1 MLNQINNYLLLMR
14 LNKPIGIYLLMW
26 PMLWAFLI
34 SASGQPNLF
43 YLLLFMIGVVLTRSA
58 GCVINDFFDKDI
70 DSQVERTK
78 GRVLVSG
85 EVSSSEAVLLFI
97 ALISLCILLLLMIGA
112 DILIYA
118 LISFCLLII
127 YPISKRLIKI
137 PQLILGIAFGS
148 SIPMVYIVQVGE
160 VNASCIL
167 LYLATISWAISY
179 DTYYAIADKLDD
191 LKIGNKSSAIL
202 FGENDINA
210 PYWLQMLTI
219 ILMLFVGLIN
229 NLNLFF
235 YLALFIATLL
245 CLYQKILVVNRKP
258 YQCIAAFENNNYFG
272 LIIFFGLLLN
282 YLYE

>member
-1 MLNQINNYLLLMR
+1 MLNQINNYLVLMR

-34 SASGQPNLF
+34 SASGHPNLF

-58 GCVINDFFDKDI
+58 GCVINDFLDKDI

-78 GRVLVSG
+78 GRLLVSG
-85 EVSSSEAVLLFI
+85 KVSSSEAVLLFI

-148 SIPMVYIVQVGE
+148 SIPMVYMVQVGE

-167 LYLATISWAISY
+167 LYLATISWAVSY

-202 FGENDINA
+202 FGENDINT

-219 ILMLFVGLIN
+219 SLMIFVGLIN
-229 NLNLFF
+229 NLNLYF
-235 YLALFIATLL
+235 YLALLIAILL
-245 CLYQKILVVNRKP
+245 CLYQKILVRNRKP

-272 LIIFFGLLLN
+272 LIIFFGLLLS
-282 YLYE
+282 YLY

>member
-34 SASGQPNLF
+34 SASGRPNLF

-219 ILMLFVGLIN
+219 IFMIFVGLIN

-235 YLALFIATLL
+235 YLALFIATIL

-272 LIIFFGLLLN
+272 LIIFFGLLLS

>member
-1 MLNQINNYLLLMR
+1 MLNQINNYLVLMR

-43 YLLLFMIGVVLTRSA
+43 YLFLFMIGVVLTRSA
-58 GCVINDFFDKDI
+58 GCVINDFLDKDI
-70 DSQVERTK
+70 DAQVERTK
-78 GRVLVSG
+78 ERLLVSG
-85 EVSSSEAVLLFI
+85 KVSSSEAVLLFI

-160 VNASCIL
+160 VNATCIL
-167 LYLATISWAISY
+167 L
-179 DTYYAIADKLDD
+179 
-191 LKIGNKSSAIL
+191 
-202 FGENDINA
+202 
-210 PYWLQMLTI
+210 
-219 ILMLFVGLIN
+219 
-229 NLNLFF
+229 
-235 YLALFIATLL
+235 
-245 CLYQKILVVNRKP
+245 
-258 YQCIAAFENNNYFG
+258 
-272 LIIFFGLLLN
+272 
-282 YLYE
+282 

>member
-1 MLNQINNYLLLMR
+1 MLNQINNYLVLMR

-34 SASGQPNLF
+34 SASGHPNLF

-58 GCVINDFFDKDI
+58 GCVINDFLDKDI

-78 GRVLVSG
+78 GRLLVSG
-85 EVSSSEAVLLFI
+85 KVSSSEAVLLFI

-148 SIPMVYIVQVGE
+148 SIPMVYMVQVGE

-167 LYLATISWAISY
+167 LYLATISWAVSY

-202 FGENDINA
+202 FGENDINT

-219 ILMLFVGLIN
+219 ILMIFVGLIN

-235 YLALFIATLL
+235 YLALFIAILL

-272 LIIFFGLLLN
+272 LIIFFGLLLS

>member
-202 FGENDINA
+202 FGENDINT

-219 ILMLFVGLIN
+219 ILMIFVGLIN

-272 LIIFFGLLLN
+272 LIIFFGLLLS

>member
-34 SASGQPNLF
+34 SASGQPNLL

-85 EVSSSEAVLLFI
+85 KVSSSEAVLLFI

-202 FGENDINA
+202 FGENDINV

-219 ILMLFVGLIN
+219 ILMIFVGLIN

-272 LIIFFGLLLN
+272 LIIFFGLLLS

>member
-127 YPISKRLIKI
+127 YPFSKRLIKI

-148 SIPMVYIVQVGE
+148 SIPMVYIVQAGE

-219 ILMLFVGLIN
+219 ILMIFVGLIN

-272 LIIFFGLLLN
+272 LIIFFGLLLS

>member
-1 MLNQINNYLLLMR
+1 MLNQINNYLVLMR

-43 YLLLFMIGVVLTRSA
+43 YLFLFMIGVVLTRSA
-58 GCVINDFFDKDI
+58 GCVINDFLDKDI
-70 DSQVERTK
+70 DAQVERTK
-78 GRVLVSG
+78 ERLLVSG
-85 EVSSSEAVLLFI
+85 KVSSSEAVLLFI

-148 SIPMVYIVQVGE
+148 SIPMVYMVQVGE

-167 LYLATISWAISY
+167 LYLATISWAVSY

-202 FGENDINA
+202 FGENDINT

-219 ILMLFVGLIN
+219 SLMIFVGLIN
-229 NLNLFF
+229 NLNLYF
-235 YLALFIATLL
+235 YLALLIAILL
-245 CLYQKILVVNRKP
+245 CLYQKILVRNRKP

-272 LIIFFGLLLN
+272 LIIFFGLLLS

>member
-1 MLNQINNYLLLMR
+1 MR

-219 ILMLFVGLIN
+219 ILMIFVGLIN

-272 LIIFFGLLLN
+272 LIIFFGLLLS